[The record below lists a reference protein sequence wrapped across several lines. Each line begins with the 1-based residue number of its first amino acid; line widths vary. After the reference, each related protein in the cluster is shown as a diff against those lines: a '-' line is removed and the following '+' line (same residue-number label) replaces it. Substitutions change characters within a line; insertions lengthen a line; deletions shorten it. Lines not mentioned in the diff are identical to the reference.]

1 MISVARVGAL
11 PLNSGGMSDVPIRRL
26 AIVAASI
33 FCAGGMPAARAQDA
47 SAWDTEQHAAARLIA
62 GAAVQSAG
70 ATWLRGGVE
79 IRLDPGWKTYWRY
92 PGDSGVPP
100 TLNFAGSENV
110 KSVTAMWP
118 APKRFSDGA
127 GGHSIGYVGDIV
139 LPLRIAPQDPAK
151 PSALRVTLDY
161 AVCGNLCVPVQ
172 ASLDLALSGKA
183 GTEDGA
189 LATAEARVP
198 RRVPLGA
205 GGNLA
210 IRAVHRVTDGG
221 HARVVVEVAA
231 PADTP
236 VDLFAEGPTADWA
249 LPLPEPDHA
258 AADKAA
264 GVRRF
269 TFDLDGLPT
278 GASAAGATL
287 TLTAVSPTDAIEV
300 RAHLD

>member
-1 MISVARVGAL
+1 MM
-11 PLNSGGMSDVPIRRL
+11 NSEAASHRL
-26 AIVAASI
+26 TLVAIVLV
-33 FCAGGMPAARAQDA
+33 CAGGVPAAQAQSA
-47 SAWDTEQHAAARLIA
+47 SAWEGELHAAARLIGGSAVNSGEGMLLRA
-62 GAAVQSAG
+62 G
-70 ATWLRGGVE
+70 LE

-139 LPLRIAPQDPAK
+139 LPLRIAPQDPTK

-161 AVCGNLCVPVQ
+161 EICGNQCVPAQ

-183 GTEDGA
+183 GAEDGA

-198 RRVPLGA
+198 RRVTLGA

-210 IRAVHRVTDGG
+210 IRTVHRVIDGG
-221 HARVVVEVAA
+221 HPRVVVEVAA

-258 AADKAA
+258 AAGEAA
-264 GVRRF
+264 GLRRF

-287 TLTAVSPTDAIEV
+287 TLTAVSPTEAIEV